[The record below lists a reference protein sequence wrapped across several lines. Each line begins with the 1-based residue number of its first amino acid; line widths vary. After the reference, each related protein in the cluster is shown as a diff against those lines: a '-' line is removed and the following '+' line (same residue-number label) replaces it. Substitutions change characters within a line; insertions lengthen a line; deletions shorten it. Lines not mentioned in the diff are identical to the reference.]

1 MFTISLCMIVKNES
15 LSLPR
20 ILTCAK
26 QFCDEII
33 IVDTGSTDN
42 TKEIAFEFTNKVFDF
57 EWNDNFSDARNF
69 SFEKATCDYQLWLD
83 ADDFI
88 TAENISKI
96 QALKKSHAT
105 ADVFMFKYAISFDES
120 GHPLFEYERER
131 LLKRCKNFKWQ
142 GFVHEA
148 IAAHGKIE
156 NCDITIEHRKEKPNT
171 PKRNLLLF
179 NKAKRRGQTF
189 SPREVYYYARE
200 LFYNGYIS
208 SAIKN
213 FKKYINLRTNFEPDE
228 IGARLMLCDCY
239 QIRSNRQKAID
250 VLFDCL
256 KRFPPTPQICYKLAE
271 LFEQNRSIQ
280 NAIFWYECALKCP
293 PQQSGFIEKDYALF
307 LPALQLCR
315 LYYAQNN
322 LSKAKAFHE
331 ETKKVRP
338 HHPSVIY
345 NEQFFRT

>member
-1 MFTISLCMIVKNES
+1 MFSISLCMIVKNES

-42 TKEIAFEFTNKVFDF
+42 TKEIARKFTNKVFDF

-88 TAENISKI
+88 TTENISKI
-96 QALKKSHAT
+96 QALKNSQT
-105 ADVFMFKYAISFDES
+105 SADVFMFKYAISFDECEQ
-120 GHPLFEYERER
+120 PLFEYERER

-148 IAAHGKIE
+148 IAVHGNVE
-156 NCDITIEHRKEKPNT
+156 HCDITIEHRKEKQNN

-179 NKAKRRGQTF
+179 NKAKRKGLTF

-200 LFYNGYIS
+200 LFYNGFIS
-208 SAIKN
+208 SAMKN
-213 FKKYINLRTNFEPDE
+213 LKRYINMRTNFEPDE
-228 IGARLMLCDCY
+228 IGARLILCDCL
-239 QIRSNRQKAID
+239 QIKNEHQKAID

-256 KRFPPTPQICYKLAE
+256 KLFEPTPQICCKIAE
-271 LFEQNRSIQ
+271 LFEQNKNIQ
-280 NAIFWYECALKCP
+280 SAIFWYECALKCP
-293 PQQSGFIEKDYALF
+293 QQQNGFIEKNYEF
-307 LPALQLCR
+307 FVPALELCR

-322 LSKAKAFHE
+322 FSEAKAFHE
-331 ETKKVRP
+331 KTKKVRP